1 VVKIEE
7 GGEDKEGEGVAVA
20 EEEEAG
26 REEEKPLG
34 KETARIGMKVEVEAV
49 FASTAALTAGLCRSV
64 VAAIRPRLRTP
75 TAPT

>member
-1 VVKIEE
+1 MGEVEEEEIEAAGEGAVVKIEE

-34 KETARIGMKVEVEAV
+34 KETARIGMKVK
-49 FASTAALTAGLCRSV
+49 FSFDQ
-64 VAAIRPRLRTP
+64 
-75 TAPT
+75 